1 MYETL
6 TEATQSSEQ
15 CAVQLFF
22 AVRNIFELFCSVIPT
37 FHRENLLKF
46 PQHSGII
53 IIYFILSNNIS
64 GDYHYLYRTISVMMP
79 TVKCRYAHSNIM

>member
-1 MYETL
+1 MDMAYETL

-53 IIYFILSNNIS
+53 IIYFILLITDLKRVYFCFEE
-64 GDYHYLYRTISVMMP
+64 DYLRIFQL
-79 TVKCRYAHSNIM
+79 KIE